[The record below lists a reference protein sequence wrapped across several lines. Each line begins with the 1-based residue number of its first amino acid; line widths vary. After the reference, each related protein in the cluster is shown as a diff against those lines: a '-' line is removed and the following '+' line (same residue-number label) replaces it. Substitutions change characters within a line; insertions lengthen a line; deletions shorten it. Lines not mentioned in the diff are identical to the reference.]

1 MVRTHIQIC
10 GARRIGFG
18 AACILGLDM
27 PDTPDISIL
36 AISAVVAYFLG
47 SLPTAYF
54 AGRLYGKDIFHI
66 GTRQAGA
73 TNVWREV
80 THSAGVAVFL
90 VDSAKGLA
98 AIMIAR
104 NMGLDDVWLLLPASA
119 VILGHWNSPFTLFRG
134 GDGVSSLTGVV
145 LGITPLAALPAYL
158 VIGFITLRFNSRFEH
173 PTLSGAVIGYL
184 VYLASTLSPLVPV
197 TPNVVFGVT
206 ALGIA
211 ILLHSMVYHRRR
223 LGPAE
228 HIHAADDLHS
238 DHRSHD
244 SR

>member
-1 MVRTHIQIC
+1 M
-10 GARRIGFG
+10 
-18 AACILGLDM
+18 L
-27 PDTPDISIL
+27 DTPTLSIL
-36 AISAVVAYFLG
+36 AISAVIAYFLG
-47 SLPTAYF
+47 SLPTAYL

-80 THSAGVAVFL
+80 AHSAGATVFL
-90 VDSAKGLA
+90 IDSAKGLS
-98 AIMIAR
+98 AIIIAR
-104 NMGLDDVWLLLPASA
+104 SMGLDDVWLLLPASA

-145 LGITPLAALPAYL
+145 LGMTPFAAIPAYF

-173 PTLSGAVIGYL
+173 PTLWGATVGYM

-197 TPNVVFGVT
+197 TPIVVFGIT
-206 ALGIA
+206 GLGIA
-211 ILLHSMVYHRRR
+211 ILLHSSVYHRRR

-228 HIHAADDLHS
+228 HLHVAE
-238 DHRSHD
+238 DPHGEHRSHD
-244 SR
+244 ST